1 MGYIMPSRLSS
12 ILAAGL
18 LAVPV
23 MASAATVVVDFDNL
37 ADLTVLT
44 NQYSGLGVTF
54 SASEDNVAVGSLVKT
69 FTNNTNPNT
78 WSNCYDGPSFCNGRA
93 DVIRMDFASVVS
105 GLSFWVDTAGALQPV
120 FNAYDSI
127 GNLLES
133 IAAPATNQGT
143 YTQLSFAAVGISYVE
158 GLQPDDSWGYLVD
171 TVQFTTDDNAA
182 PEPAS
187 LALVGLALLG
197 LSATRRRRT

>member
-1 MGYIMPSRLSS
+1 MISRLSS
-12 ILAAGL
+12 ILAASL
-18 LAVPV
+18 LALPV
-23 MASAATVVVDFDNL
+23 MASAATVTIDFDNL
-37 ADLTVLT
+37 ANNTVLT

-54 SASEDNVAVGSLVKT
+54 SASENNVAVGSLVAT
-69 FTNNTNPNT
+69 FTNNTSPNT
-78 WSNCYDGPSFCNGRA
+78 WSNCYNGFCNDRA

-120 FNAYDSI
+120 FNAYDGI

-133 IAAPATNQGT
+133 IIAPATAQGT
-143 YTQLSFAAVGISYVE
+143 FAQLSFSAIGISYVE
-158 GLQPDDSWGYLVD
+158 GLQPDDQWGYLVD